1 LSRESEHPGAQATLT
16 TLDRGPS
23 LSEPD
28 RRARSRKL
36 RWPSFGGL
44 FRLVFAFGLLGYTL
58 WRSDPREVWDVC
70 KHATVAPLLIA
81 AGLAI
86 VDRAIMAYRWFVL
99 LRPLEGRNLPP
110 FRVILR
116 IFFVST
122 FVGTFLPAS
131 IGGDAVRAYSLS
143 NHDVPIADSM
153 ASVVVDRMLG
163 VLSVLLMALLGLAL
177 AHDLAASRAVV
188 VALGITAMVC
198 VAAAVLIFSDTA
210 DRLAERLIARLPWD
224 SIRRAT
230 ASLFTSIRRYSTH
243 HGALGNVL
251 VSSVGVQV
259 LRVLQA
265 YFLGLSIG
273 MQQPLLAYFAFV
285 PLILLIMFLP
295 ITANGIGTG
304 QAAFL
309 WLFSRVG
316 TPRDEAFAL
325 SILFIALSI
334 VGNLPGAAYYLRGAP
349 SDRRSRNAGRASV

>member
-1 LSRESEHPGAQATLT
+1 M
-16 TLDRGPS
+16 PS
-23 LSEPD
+23 P
-28 RRARSRKL
+28 
-36 RWPSFGGL
+36 GGL
-44 FRLVFAFGLLGYTL
+44 FRLVFAAALLGYTL
-58 WRSDPREVWDVC
+58 WRADPREVWDVC
-70 KHATVAPLLIA
+70 KRATLLPLLIA
-81 AGLAI
+81 ALLAI
-86 VDRAIMAYRWFVL
+86 IDRAVMAYRWFVL
-99 LRPLEGRNLPP
+99 LRPLEGHNLPP
-110 FRVILR
+110 FRTILR

-143 NHDVPIADSM
+143 NHNVPIADSM

-188 VALGITAMVC
+188 AALGFTALAC
-198 VAAAVLIFSDTA
+198 LSAAVLIFSSAA
-210 DRLAERLIARLPWD
+210 DRLAERLLARLPWQRV
-224 SIRRAT
+224 RRVT
-230 ASLFTSIRRYSTH
+230 ASLFVSIRRYSTH

-259 LRVLQA
+259 LRVIQA
-265 YFLGLSIG
+265 YFLGRSIG
-273 MQQPLLAYFAFV
+273 MQQPIVTYFAFI

-295 ITANGIGTG
+295 VTANGIGTG

-349 SDRRSRNAGRASV
+349 REQPSRNAITP

>member
-1 LSRESEHPGAQATLT
+1 MKRPG
-16 TLDRGPS
+16 
-23 LSEPD
+23 
-28 RRARSRKL
+28 
-36 RWPSFGGL
+36 FGGL
-44 FRLVFAFGLLGYTL
+44 FRLAFALALLGYTL
-58 WRSDPREVWDVC
+58 WRADPREVWDVC
-70 KHATVAPLLIA
+70 RHATAAPLLIA
-81 AGLAI
+81 AALAI
-86 VDRAIMAYRWFVL
+86 VDRGVMAYRWFVL

-110 FRVILR
+110 FATILR

-143 NHDVPIADSM
+143 NHNVPIADSM

-188 VALGITAMVC
+188 VALGFTALAC

-210 DRLAERLIARLPWD
+210 DRLAERAIAWLPGD
-224 SIRRAT
+224 RVRRAT
-230 ASLFTSIRRYSTH
+230 ASLFTAIRRYSTH
-243 HGALGNVL
+243 HGAMGNVL
-251 VSSVGVQV
+251 VSSVAVQV
-259 LRVLQA
+259 LRVIQA

-273 MQQPLLAYFAFV
+273 MQQPLLTYFAFI

-316 TPRDEAFAL
+316 TPRDEAVAL

-334 VGNLPGAAYYLRGAP
+334 VGNLPGALYYLRGTP
-349 SDRRSRNAGRASV
+349 SERSPGNAITP

>member
-1 LSRESEHPGAQATLT
+1 MKPDEPGSGRPEVPRGAGPRKRRFLSP
-16 TLDRGPS
+16 
-23 LSEPD
+23 
-28 RRARSRKL
+28 
-36 RWPSFGGL
+36 GGL
-44 FRLVFAFGLLGYTL
+44 FRLVFALALLGYTL
-58 WRSDPREVWDVC
+58 YRADPREVWDVC
-70 KHATVAPLLIA
+70 KRATLIPLLIA
-81 AGLAI
+81 AALAI
-86 VDRAIMAYRWFVL
+86 VDRAMMAYRWFVL
-99 LRPLEGRNLPP
+99 LRPLEGRHLPP
-110 FRVILR
+110 FRTILR

-131 IGGDAVRAYSLS
+131 IGGDAVRAFSLS
-143 NHDVPIADSM
+143 THDVPIADSM

-177 AHDLAASRAVV
+177 AQDLATSRAVI
-188 VALGITAMVC
+188 VALGFTALACM
-198 VAAAVLIFSDTA
+198 ASAVLIFSNTA
-210 DRLAERLIARLPWD
+210 DRMAERAISRLPWERV
-224 SIRRAT
+224 RRAA
-230 ASLFTSIRRYSTH
+230 ASLFASIRRYSTH

-251 VSSVGVQV
+251 VTSVAVQV
-259 LRVLQA
+259 LRVIQA
-265 YFLGLSIG
+265 YFLGRSIG
-273 MQQPLLAYFAFV
+273 MQQPLVAYFAFI

-349 SDRRSRNAGRASV
+349 PERSPGKAGSASV